1 MYEEAAGWRWGQGGH
16 STGSVTDMLL
26 EKEHPAAVLPAL
38 SILRASQV
46 RMGSGLQEEKGGD
59 TRGVCKTCPAVSP

>member
-1 MYEEAAGWRWGQGGH
+1 MYEEAAGWRWGQEGH
-16 STGSVTDMLL
+16 SKGSVTDMLL

-38 SILRASQV
+38 SVLHASRV

-59 TRGVCKTCPAVSP
+59 I